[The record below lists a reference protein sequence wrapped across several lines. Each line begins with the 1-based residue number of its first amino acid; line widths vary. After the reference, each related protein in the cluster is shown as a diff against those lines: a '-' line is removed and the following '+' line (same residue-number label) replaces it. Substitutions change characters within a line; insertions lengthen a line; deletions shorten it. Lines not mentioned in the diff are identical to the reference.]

1 MKGKILKLFAFG
13 LVLVLLLSGMQAGMP
28 ATVQAK
34 DDSDYELV
42 AVWHFD
48 EGSGTVAKDA
58 SGHRNDGTIHGAT
71 WTTGISGKALRFDGA
86 DDYVEVFNDLT
97 LNFGTGDFTY
107 ELWFKAN
114 TIPPSDAYQ
123 LLCKRVDGNY
133 EVQLQ
138 SNGFV
143 LTYFGDSSDRDIIES
158 SSVVSTG
165 VWYHVAVV
173 RQSSMGYLYV
183 NSVQEGSVATS
194 HNVDNSNPL
203 NLGRD
208 VKLQSEYFDG
218 QIDEIAIYSRALT
231 PEEIEAHYLAKRA
244 GGSAEDSASN
254 LIKSVSSRIDVLK
267 RNNVDTSLIE
277 EALKN
282 AQNAYDLEKYD
293 ESCELAQSAL
303 KMADNAYEAVQH
315 IESAQSEIDD
325 AKSIGADV
333 KDAEKKLKEAR
344 DALNK
349 GNYEY
354 AEDWA
359 DDALQLAKHASVGSV
374 SIKELKALATKYD
387 ERTVA
392 ISGTIR
398 DIETVYGEGYRF
410 AIDDGSGM
418 ISVVYQGSLGDIND
432 GDKVKASGV
441 FQASVGTVVADN
453 VRESSDIPGFEA
465 IFAIAGLLVVAYIL
479 RRKRS

>member
-13 LVLVLLLSGMQAGMP
+13 FVLVLLLSGMQAGVP
-28 ATVQAK
+28 ATIQAK
-34 DDSDYELV
+34 DDSDYGLV

-58 SGHRNDGTIHGAT
+58 SGHGNDGTIHGAT
-71 WTTGISGKALRFDGA
+71 WTTGISGKALRFDGSN
-86 DDYVEVFNDLT
+86 DYVEVPYSMKAINTISMEAWIYPKQFDGEIISKWD
-97 LNFGTGDFTY
+97 GTGNGVIHF
-107 ELWFKAN
+107 ELCPDRTMRMGLRSGLTAYIVNFRSTETSSLNQWVHVVETWDGKNAKIYFSGAEVGSASGTG
-114 TIPPSDAYQ
+114 TIRHNENMKYWIGSIYGTD
-123 LLCKRVDGNY
+123 RFF
-133 EVQLQ
+133 
-138 SNGFV
+138 NG
-143 LTYFGDSSDRDIIES
+143 L
-158 SSVVSTG
+158 
-165 VWYHVAVV
+165 
-173 RQSSMGYLYV
+173 
-183 NSVQEGSVATS
+183 
-194 HNVDNSNPL
+194 
-203 NLGRD
+203 
-208 VKLQSEYFDG
+208 
-218 QIDEIAIYSRALT
+218 IDEVCIYNRVLSA
-231 PEEIEAHYLAKRA
+231 EEIEAHYLARRA

-418 ISVVYQGSLGDIND
+418 ISVVYQGSFGDIND

-441 FQASVGTVVADN
+441 FQASVGTVVAEN
-453 VRESSDIPGFEA
+453 VRESGGIPGFEA

-479 RRKRS
+479 RRKR

>member
-1 MKGKILKLFAFG
+1 
-13 LVLVLLLSGMQAGMP
+13 
-28 ATVQAK
+28 
-34 DDSDYELV
+34 
-42 AVWHFD
+42 
-48 EGSGTVAKDA
+48 
-58 SGHRNDGTIHGAT
+58 
-71 WTTGISGKALRFDGA
+71 
-86 DDYVEVFNDLT
+86 
-97 LNFGTGDFTY
+97 
-107 ELWFKAN
+107 
-114 TIPPSDAYQ
+114 
-123 LLCKRVDGNY
+123 
-133 EVQLQ
+133 
-138 SNGFV
+138 
-143 LTYFGDSSDRDIIES
+143 
-158 SSVVSTG
+158 
-165 VWYHVAVV
+165 
-173 RQSSMGYLYV
+173 MGYLYV

-418 ISVVYQGSLGDIND
+418 ISVVYQGSFGDIND

-441 FQASVGTVVADN
+441 FQASVGTVVAEN
-453 VRESSDIPGFEA
+453 VRESGGIPGFEA

-479 RRKRS
+479 RRKR